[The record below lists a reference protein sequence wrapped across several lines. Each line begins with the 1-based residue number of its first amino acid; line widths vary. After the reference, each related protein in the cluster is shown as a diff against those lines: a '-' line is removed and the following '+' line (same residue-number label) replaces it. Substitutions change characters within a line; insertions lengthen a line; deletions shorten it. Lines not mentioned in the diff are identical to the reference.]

1 VEKLMLFPIQFNSD
15 VLMIPLFNW
24 TSNQSETPSR
34 ATVIYGLS
42 NIGEADSN
50 AIFCCIVEFYW
61 LLFYVQFSI

>member
-1 VEKLMLFPIQFNSD
+1 
-15 VLMIPLFNW
+15 MIPLFNW